1 MLDAKTEKT
10 IGGFTEKVRSLLGPD
25 LIAVLLYGS
34 AAGESFDRKR
44 SDINFMIVVG
54 EIAPVHLERLAKE
67 LPAWRRKRIATP
79 LLVDRRY
86 LEQALDVFPIEFS
99 EISSC
104 YKVLSGEDVFAGVQV
119 DARNLRYQC
128 EHEARGKLLRLREI
142 YLDVGNDKRRLRFL
156 MLDSVK
162 TFLVIMRA
170 FLRLAEKEAPVRQED
185 TVARVEEIMGSP
197 LPTVRHV
204 MAVRAGR
211 ESWRSE
217 PAQQTFFAYHD
228 ELRRFV
234 ARIDRFLVERPAQS

>member
-1 MLDAKTEKT
+1 VLDAKTEKAV
-10 IGGFTEKVRSLLGPD
+10 GSFTERVRSLLGAD
-25 LIAVLLYGS
+25 LVAVLLYGS

-44 SDINFMIVVG
+44 SDINFMIVVR

-104 YKVLSGEDVFAGVQV
+104 YKVLSGEDVFAGVRLE
-119 DARNLRYQC
+119 ARNLRYQC

-142 YLDVGNDKRRLRFL
+142 YLDVGNDKRRLRLL
-156 MLDSVK
+156 MMDSVK
-162 TFLVIMRA
+162 TFLIIMRA
-170 FLRLAEKEAPVRQED
+170 FLRLGGEQAPARQED
-185 TVARVEEIMGSP
+185 TVSRVEQIMQSP

-204 MAVRAGR
+204 IAVRAGTQ
-211 ESWRSE
+211 SWRSE

-228 ELRRFV
+228 ELGRFV
-234 ARIDRFLVERPAQS
+234 ATLDRFLVEKPVQG